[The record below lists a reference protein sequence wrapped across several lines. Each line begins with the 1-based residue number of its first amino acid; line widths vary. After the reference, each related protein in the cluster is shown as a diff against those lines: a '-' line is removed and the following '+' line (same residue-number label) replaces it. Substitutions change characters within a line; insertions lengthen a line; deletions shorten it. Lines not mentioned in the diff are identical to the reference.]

1 MRHLIDPEI
10 DTDEDKDLPLERR
23 MESMGKTAI
32 IYPTDPHGF
41 WRVRMER
48 TKNIPPQLEGCYTGI
63 GEAEKAVKAYF
74 NLLKAEAKPKGAID
88 QGLLISG

>member
-23 MESMGKTAI
+23 MEGPGKVAV

-41 WRVRMER
+41 WRVRMEKSKIVPR
-48 TKNIPPQLEGCYTGI
+48 QLEGCYTGI
-63 GEAEKAVKAYF
+63 GEAEKAVNAYF
-74 NLLKAEAKPKGAID
+74 NLLKAD
-88 QGLLISG
+88 TNSGKTSS